1 MTSPVRK
8 PERPRYG
15 RILHLL
21 PRTKPRGVTPLT
33 HQTRLCVACDH
44 FQKST
49 PDCGHRCPL
58 RDTGPAP
65 LRADA
70 SDWPA
75 SAPFPPFV
83 ASEIEEMGISA
94 QLTLSRYR
102 TERRPST
109 KEQVITSLRLLLF
122 SERGTEIYNWDIGT
136 RVIGVCPR
144 LCTAVYFFNEVR
156 DQNSINSHSNRSGQQ
171 LIRGAIQ
178 GVQHHS
184 LRIREVHSWLKIGL
198 ERSRF

>member
-1 MTSPVRK
+1 MGLRQLGTFFLFLFLAEPLCPPKEVLETFRAF
-8 PERPRYG
+8 PRAAV
-15 RILHLL
+15 LAQ
-21 PRTKPRGVTPLT
+21 RTKSGLCKEPPLEESGDKPHEET
-33 HQTRLCVACDH
+33 RKATLWPHLALASQNETSWGHPPHHQTRLCVACDH

-70 SDWPA
+70 SDWSA

-102 TERRPST
+102 TEISP
-109 KEQVITSLRLLLF
+109 
-122 SERGTEIYNWDIGT
+122 
-136 RVIGVCPR
+136 
-144 LCTAVYFFNEVR
+144 A
-156 DQNSINSHSNRSGQQ
+156 
-171 LIRGAIQ
+171 
-178 GVQHHS
+178 
-184 LRIREVHSWLKIGL
+184 
-198 ERSRF
+198 